1 MRSLEIENLK
11 LLIVIMEVLDMEI
24 GISQTTKDDIYRAV
38 ADRMQQIQEEYEE
51 ELIKKSGLNGSRI

>member
-1 MRSLEIENLK
+1 MRKLEIENLK
-11 LLIVIMEVLDMEI
+11 LLTVIIENLDMEI

-51 ELIKKSGLNGSRI
+51 ELIKKAKFNGSKF